1 MSSVDQ
7 SRKRWRF
14 LRNAGRWPRRGWGL
28 RPCVVGF
35 FLVRVLVRWKKMYS
49 VGSSS
54 SRRSRE
60 SAEKY
65 RWLVVG
71 GYFVRREKYC

>member
-1 MSSVDQ
+1 VAVPEE
-7 SRKRWRF
+7 RREV
-14 LRNAGRWPRRGWGL
+14 AEPPRRGWGL

>member
-1 MSSVDQ
+1 
-7 SRKRWRF
+7 
-14 LRNAGRWPRRGWGL
+14 
-28 RPCVVGF
+28 VVGF